1 MTLLEAE
8 QTLETK
14 LKERRNGLSLSKNVQ
29 NMENVDLSTFDR
41 YDTGTIYH
49 KIDCQVTEVTT
60 NTKTSSKY
68 LSVDDVD
75 IMHKSLR
82 ALSKELQEYA
92 NQPGSK
98 TKEHREALSELIKRA
113 KVAIEKIQEYYAAQ
127 ERMERELFDKMREAI
142 ASKKFDE
149 VDDLDTRFL
158 TNVEEVKKLAK
169 DMYVESLDLEKIL
182 NKIKVIEDVATAFV
196 GIEAAIMAKAD
207 LIVAKKIPDE
217 PIENLVKE
225 LNDVNEALVEN
236 RFKTSFQQKSG
247 FFSIKQSRFIHDLYR
262 VRERYALK
270 VISDLKDKID
280 RSDFMMD
287 QDNYLADTILFLDL
301 HLQLI
306 LRSRCYLGLFT
317 YGYLERHYAK
327 LETYID
333 LVKLKYPNS
342 DNLVFRLTILDDLIN
357 YYKIQNFEISNVA
370 ACKTLSTIQ
379 AIDNVV

>member
-14 LKERRNGLSLSKNVQ
+14 LKERKNGISLSKNVQ
-29 NMENVDLSTFDR
+29 NIENVDFSSFDK

-49 KIDCQVTEVTT
+49 KIDCQVTEVTA

-68 LSVDDVD
+68 LSVDDVN

-98 TKEHREALSELIKRA
+98 TKEHREALNELINRA
-113 KVAIEKIQEYYAAQ
+113 KVAIEKIQEYYTAQ
-127 ERMERELFDKMREAI
+127 ERMERELFDKLREAI

-149 VDDLDTRFL
+149 IDDLDTRFL
-158 TNVEEVKKLAK
+158 TNIDEVKKLAK
-169 DMYVESLDLEKIL
+169 QMYVESLDLEKIL

-217 PIENLVKE
+217 SIENLANE
-225 LNDVNEALVEN
+225 LNDVNEELIEN
-236 RFKTSFQQKSG
+236 RFKTSFQQKNG

-262 VRERYALK
+262 VRDRYALK

-280 RSDFMMD
+280 RADFMMD
-287 QDNYLADTILFLDL
+287 QENYMADTILFLDL

-317 YGYLERHYAK
+317 YAYIQKYYLK
-327 LETYID
+327 LETYIE
-333 LVKLKYPNS
+333 LVKLKYPEN
-342 DNLVFRLTILDDLIN
+342 DNLVFRFTILDDLIN
-357 YYKIQNFEISNVA
+357 YYKLQNFEISNEA
-370 ACKTLSTIQ
+370 ACKTLSTIK
-379 AIDNVV
+379 AIDNVA